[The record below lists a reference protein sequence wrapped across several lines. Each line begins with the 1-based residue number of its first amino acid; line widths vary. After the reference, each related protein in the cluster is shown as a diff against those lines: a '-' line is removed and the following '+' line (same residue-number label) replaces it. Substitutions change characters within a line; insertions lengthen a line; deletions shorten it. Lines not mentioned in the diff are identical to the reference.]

1 MAISGNR
8 AFALAVLAVGS
19 SLAGDDWPQWRG
31 PHRDGAL
38 ASFIAPKFWPETL
51 KRKWTVTVG
60 EGHAS
65 PVFASGK
72 LFVFTRQQTE
82 EALTCIAPDSGKIL
96 WRTAYPAPYKVNPA
110 ADSHGA
116 GPKSTPVVY
125 EGKVF
130 TLGIGG
136 VLSSFDAATGKPGWR
151 KNFSG
156 EFRET
161 SPWYGTATSPVV
173 DGGMVIA
180 HVGGHDDGALMA
192 FDAATGAV
200 KWKWQG
206 DGPGY
211 ASPILVELAGKRQ
224 VITQTQQ
231 NIVGVAA
238 ATGELLWK
246 IPFTTEF
253 TQNAVTPLR
262 YDDMLIFSGLSNG
275 TRAVRVSAK
284 NGKWLTDTVWHNK
297 EMSMY
302 MNSPVIAGDRV
313 CGFSH
318 RNKGQVFC
326 LDARTGATIWTGPP
340 RQGDNA
346 ALIVAGDLLFVLKDD
361 GELQLAPAGEKT
373 FAPLRR
379 YTVAQSPTWAHPLIL
394 PSGIVIKDATT
405 LARWDFE

>member
-1 MAISGNR
+1 MAVWVNR
-8 AFALAVLAVGS
+8 MLVLPLFAVLS
-19 SLAGDDWPQWRG
+19 FAGGDWPQWRG

-38 ASFIAPKFWPETL
+38 TSFVAPKSWPETL
-51 KRKWTVTVG
+51 KRKWTLTVG
-60 EGHAS
+60 EGHSS

-72 LFVFTRQQTE
+72 IFVFTRQQSDE
-82 EALTCIAPDSGKIL
+82 VLTCVDPELGKVS
-96 WRTAYPAPYKVNPA
+96 WRVAYPAPYKVNPA

-125 EGKVF
+125 QGRVF

-136 VLSSFDAATGKPGWR
+136 VLSSFDAATGKAGWR
-151 KNFSG
+151 KNFAG

-173 DGGMVIA
+173 DGGLVIA

-192 FDAATGAV
+192 FDAATGTV
-200 KWKWQG
+200 KWKWKG

-211 ASPILVELAGKRQ
+211 ASPIVVELAGKRQ
-224 VITQTQQ
+224 VVTETQQ

-253 TQNAVTPLR
+253 TQNAVTPLP
-262 YDDMLIFSGLSNG
+262 YGDMLIFSGLSNG
-275 TRAVRVSAK
+275 TRAVRASAK
-284 NGKWLTDTVWHNK
+284 DGKWSTETVWHNK

-313 CGFSH
+313 CGFTH

-326 LDARTGATIWTGPP
+326 LDARTGSTLLTGSP

-346 ALIVAGDLLFVLKDD
+346 ALIAAGDLLFVLKDD
-361 GELQLAPAGEKT
+361 GQLLVASPTGTT
-373 FAPLRR
+373 FAPIRS
-379 YTVAQSPTWAHPLIL
+379 YTVAESPTWAHPLIL
-394 PSGIVIKDATT
+394 PGGLVIKDATT
-405 LARWDFE
+405 LALWEFN

>member
-1 MAISGNR
+1 MAIWANR
-8 AFALAVLAVGS
+8 LLALAAFAVG
-19 SLAGDDWPQWRG
+19 ACAADDWPQWRG

-38 ASFIAPKFWPETL
+38 ASFLAPKSWPARL
-51 KRKWTVTVG
+51 QRKWTLTVG

-72 LFVFTRQQTE
+72 IFAFTRQQAE
-82 EALTCIAPDSGKIL
+82 EVLTCIDPALGKVL
-96 WRTAYPAPYKVNPA
+96 WRAAYPAPYKVNPA
-110 ADSHGA
+110 ADRHGP
-116 GPKSTPVVY
+116 GPKSTPVVDR
-125 EGKVF
+125 GRVF

-151 KNFSG
+151 KNFSAD
-156 EFRET
+156 FRET
-161 SPWYGTATSPVV
+161 SPLYGSAVSPVV

-192 FDAATGAV
+192 FDGATGAV
-200 KWKWQG
+200 KWKWNG

-211 ASPILVELAGKRQ
+211 ASPILVDLAGKRQ
-224 VITQTQQ
+224 VVTQTQQ

-262 YDDMLIFSGLSNG
+262 FGDTLIFSGLSNG
-275 TRAVRVSAK
+275 TRAVRVSTK
-284 NGKWLTDTVWHNK
+284 DGKWTTETVWHNR

-302 MNSPVIAGDRV
+302 MNSPVIAGDRL

-326 LDARTGATIWTGPP
+326 LDARTGSTIWTGPP

-346 ALIVAGDLLFVLKDD
+346 ALIAAGDLLFVLKDD
-361 GELQLAPAGEKT
+361 GELVLAPAGGAG
-373 FAPLRR
+373 FAPVRS
-379 YTVAQSPTWAHPLIL
+379 YTVAESPTWAHPLIL
-394 PSGIVIKDATT
+394 PGGIVVKDATT